1 MNAHFARDIVDYRHT
16 ELIARAAQSRRYHVA
31 RQASTGSTSR
41 PVGRIGSV
49 RRPFSAL
56 HAWLVAGAL

>member
-16 ELIARAAQSRRYHVA
+16 ELLARAAQA
-31 RQASTGSTSR
+31 TQANR
-41 PVGRIGSV
+41 PVRAAGTRRSTTTIAAV

-56 HAWLVAGAL
+56 HAWVAAGAL